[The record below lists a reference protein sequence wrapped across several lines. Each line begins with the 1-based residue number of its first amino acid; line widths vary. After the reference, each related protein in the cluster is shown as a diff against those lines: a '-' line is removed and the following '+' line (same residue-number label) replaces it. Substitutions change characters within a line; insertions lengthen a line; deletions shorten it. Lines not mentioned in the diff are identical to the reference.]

1 MPDILALDTATEACS
16 VALYLKGEL
25 HEQFE
30 LAPRRHNQRILPMV
44 ESILA
49 EAGVSLNQL
58 DGIAFGRGPGAFTGV
73 RIATGIAQGLA
84 FASEL
89 PVVPVSN
96 LAALALQ
103 ARRDQGI
110 EQIMTAVDARKDEVY
125 WCCYGFEGEKLQEL
139 LPERVCAPEDVTLPE
154 GFDASAATGIGTG
167 WIFADRL
174 PCKPQ
179 QIIENAL
186 PRAGDMA
193 MLAVDA
199 WNKGVRLAPENALP
213 VYLRDNVADTIAE
226 REKAKQAKG

>member
-25 HEQFE
+25 KEQFE

-49 EAGVSLNQL
+49 DAGVSLTQL

-84 FASEL
+84 FAAEL
-89 PVVPVSN
+89 PVIPVSN

-103 ARRDQGI
+103 AQREYGA
-110 EQIMTAVDARKDEVY
+110 ETIMTAVDARKDEVY
-125 WCCYGFEGEKLQEL
+125 WCCYETKGGQIQTLTSEQ
-139 LPERVCAPEDVTLPE
+139 VCAPEDVLLPS
-154 GFDASAATGIGTG
+154 GFDAETALGIGTG
-167 WIFADRL
+167 WMFAERL

-179 QIIENAL
+179 QVQTDVL

-193 MLAVDA
+193 MLAVAA
-199 WNKGVRLAPENALP
+199 WNDGVRLAPEDALP
-213 VYLRDNVADTIAE
+213 VYLRDNVADKKAD
-226 REKAKQAKG
+226 REKKKS